1 MAKKKEI
8 NDTEALK
15 EAILSGMLDKKAVDI
30 VVMDLKGIHSAIS
43 DYFIICTGTSDT
55 HVDSISE
62 SVLDEVYLKL
72 NQNPRR
78 KEGKKNRE
86 WILLDY
92 LDIVVHVFKKDKR
105 EYYRLEELWGDAKI
119 LEIGNT
125 PQDVVEVP
133 VKKKKTPVKKAP
145 VKKGVENIEIKVN
158 S

>member
-15 EAILSGMLDKKAVDI
+15 DAILSGMLGKKAVDI
-30 VVMDLKGIHSAIS
+30 VVMDLKELKNTLS

-62 SVLDEVYLKL
+62 SVLEEVYLKL
-72 NQNPRR
+72 NQDPRR

-105 EYYRLEELWGDAKI
+105 EYYRLEELWGDAKVSLI
-119 LEIGNT
+119 EGD
-125 PQDVVEVP
+125 PQNAVALP
-133 VKKKKTPVKKAP
+133 PKKKKAPAKK
-145 VKKGVENIEIKVN
+145 KSEKIEIEIKVN

>member
-1 MAKKKEI
+1 MAKKKII

-30 VVMDLKGIHSAIS
+30 VVMDLKEIKNTLS

-55 HVDSISE
+55 HVDSIAE

-72 NQNPRR
+72 NENPRR

-105 EYYRLEELWGDAKI
+105 EFYSLEQLWGDAKVTRLDPET
-119 LEIGNT
+119 LES
-125 PQDVVEVP
+125 VEVP
-133 VKKKKTPVKKAP
+133 VKKKKATAKKTTD
-145 VKKGVENIEIKVN
+145 KKVIKI
-158 S
+158 

>member
-1 MAKKKEI
+1 MAKKKII
-8 NDTEALK
+8 NDTEDLK

-30 VVMDLKGIHSAIS
+30 VVMDLKEIKNTLS

-62 SVLDEVYLKL
+62 AVLEEVYVKL

-92 LDIVVHVFKKDKR
+92 LDIIVHVFKKDKR
-105 EYYRLEELWGDAKI
+105 EFYSLEQLWGDAKVTRLNPET
-119 LEIGNT
+119 LEAVDI
-125 PQDVVEVP
+125 P
-133 VKKKKTPVKKAP
+133 VKKKKATVKKLLI
-145 VKKGVENIEIKVN
+145 KK

>member
-1 MAKKKEI
+1 MAKKKII

-30 VVMDLKGIHSAIS
+30 VVMDLKEIKNTLS

-55 HVDSISE
+55 HVDSIAE

-72 NQNPRR
+72 NENPRR

-92 LDIVVHVFKKDKR
+92 LDIVVHVFKKDKHVR
-105 EYYRLEELWGDAKI
+105 ITR
-119 LEIGNT
+119 
-125 PQDVVEVP
+125 VVH
-133 VKKKKTPVKKAP
+133 
-145 VKKGVENIEIKVN
+145 KGSN
-158 S
+158 SVQGSANNHPSSGKSIRN